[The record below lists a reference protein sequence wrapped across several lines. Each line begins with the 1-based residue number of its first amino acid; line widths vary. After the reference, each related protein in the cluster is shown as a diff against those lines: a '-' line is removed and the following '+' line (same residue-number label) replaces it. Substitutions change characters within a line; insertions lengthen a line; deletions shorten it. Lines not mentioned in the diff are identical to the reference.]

1 MRVQQFEFAADLD
14 AFNREVYVR
23 SAEAP
28 KWPPDENATYATGAF
43 WVEQS
48 VWAENGD
55 HVVTRPSLVRT
66 TVAGEPWTGQ
76 APSIEVDSF
85 GLFRIVQ
92 RPTPRTQ
99 TGTPTDNATGHTI
112 LRYSGTVCF
121 GN

>member
-1 MRVQQFEFAADLD
+1 MICYLDQSDRNKAVDFIPVRFATLIEAPTIGDFVVLRMRVQQFAFAVDLD

-66 TVAGEPWTGQ
+66 TVAGESWTGQ
-76 APSIEVDSF
+76 A
-85 GLFRIVQ
+85 G
-92 RPTPRTQ
+92 
-99 TGTPTDNATGHTI
+99 G
-112 LRYSGTVCF
+112 
-121 GN
+121 